1 MVNGEVVMLGQV
13 NSLSI
18 IPSMNVQIDQSCTKE
33 EVVELVEKLFRY
45 GRHLGINTNTFNK
58 DSLLVRKGET
68 RLKTISWMKVELVD
82 VSKLHRRIVEPKLM
96 FYCDRGVNE
105 PNWFISYFHNGDWIE
120 ELKSIVDT
128 FEQQCFNG

>member
-1 MVNGEVVMLGQV
+1 MLGQV

-18 IPSMNVQIDQSCTKE
+18 ISSMNVQIDQSCTKE

-82 VSKLHRRIVEPKLM
+82 VGKLNRRIVEPKLM
-96 FYCDRGVNE
+96 FYCDRGLNE
-105 PNWFISYFHNGDWIE
+105 GNWFISYFHNGDWIE
-120 ELKSIVDT
+120 ELKSIVDK

>member
-1 MVNGEVVMLGQV
+1 MLGQV

-18 IPSMNVQIDQSCTKE
+18 ISSMNVQIDQSCTKE

-82 VSKLHRRIVEPKLM
+82 VGKLNRRIVEPKLM

-105 PNWFISYFHNGDWIE
+105 ANWFISYFHNGDWIE
-120 ELKSIVDT
+120 ELKSIVDE

>member
-18 IPSMNVQIDQSCTKE
+18 VPSINVQIDPICTKE

-45 GRHLGINTNTFNK
+45 GRHLGINTNTYNK

-68 RLKTISWMKVELVD
+68 KLKTITWMKVELVD
-82 VSKLHRRIVEPKLM
+82 VSKLHRRVVEPKLM
-96 FYCDRGVNE
+96 FYCDRGLNE
-105 PNWFISYFHNGDWIE
+105 ASWFISYFHSGNWIE
-120 ELKSIVDT
+120 ELKSIVDE

>member
-1 MVNGEVVMLGQV
+1 MLGQV

-18 IPSMNVQIDQSCTKE
+18 IPNMNVQIDQSCTKE

-82 VSKLHRRIVEPKLM
+82 VGKLNRRIVEPKLM

-105 PNWFISYFHNGDWIE
+105 ANWFISYFHNGDWIE
-120 ELKSIVDT
+120 ELKSIVDE